1 VPVQPVEIEN
11 TASIFFDFNPPIIT
25 EPSVLV
31 AEFSTGLEAMELG
44 GLIVFPVP
52 VQRTLSIYLQDPA
65 DQVAEWMVMSVD
77 GRVLEQGSNAAGR
90 SFIDVGRLSAG
101 TYLFWLRTQA
111 GTVHQRRFVKE

>member
-1 VPVQPVEIEN
+1 VPVQPVKIEN
-11 TASIFFDFNPPIIT
+11 TASIYFDFNPPIST

-31 AEFSTGLEAMELG
+31 AEFSTGVEAMEAG

-52 VQRTLSIYLQDPA
+52 VQRTLSIFLQDPA
-65 DQVAEWMVMSVD
+65 DQVAEWLVMSID
-77 GRVLEQGSNAAGR
+77 GRVLERVSNAAGR
-90 SFIDVGRLSAG
+90 SFIDVGRLAGG